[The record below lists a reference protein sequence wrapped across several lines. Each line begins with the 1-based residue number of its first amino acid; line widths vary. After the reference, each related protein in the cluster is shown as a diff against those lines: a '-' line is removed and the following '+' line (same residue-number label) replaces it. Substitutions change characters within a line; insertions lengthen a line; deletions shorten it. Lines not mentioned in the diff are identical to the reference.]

1 MIQKLRRKFIL
12 INMAL
17 VSLVM
22 LIVFAA
28 LGFSTLKQAEMQTK
42 DALNR
47 AVMINEDEP
56 APKPK
61 IGPRD
66 HPEPYSMIPA
76 FTITVDGDG
85 NVVSKN
91 LMRVEIEDDVILSAV
106 RDVLASGR
114 QEGKI
119 SSLNLRYLVRS
130 FSGGA
135 RIAFADTSLEKA
147 SVARWLFNSLLT
159 GLGGLGAFFVI
170 SLFLSR
176 WALRPV
182 SVAWEQQRRFV
193 ADASH
198 ELKTPLTVILAN
210 VGILLRHRDET
221 VGQQQKWVEY
231 TREEAERMKKLVD
244 EMLFLAKSDSARTS
258 ASFLLLNF
266 SDFVWNSVLPFES
279 VAFELH
285 VTLESHIAPDVY
297 LLGDEGQLKQL
308 TAILLDNACKY
319 AGESGKVTVA
329 LEKGQDKAR
338 LTVHNTGT
346 PIPPDQLPRIF
357 DRFIRADS
365 SRARS
370 QGGYGLGLAIAK
382 TIMEGHKGK
391 ITAES
396 SAAEGTTFIVTLPLK
411 MKQ

>member
-1 MIQKLRRKFIL
+1 MIRKLRRKFIL

-28 LGFSTLKQAEMQTK
+28 LGFSTLKQAETQTR
-42 DALNR
+42 DALDR
-47 AVMINEDEP
+47 AVMIKENEP
-56 APKPK
+56 APRPK

-66 HPEPYSMIPA
+66 QPEPYSMIPV
-76 FTITVDGDG
+76 FTVAVDEDG
-85 NVVSKN
+85 NITSQN
-91 LMRVEIEDDVILSAV
+91 IMRVEIEEDVIFAAV
-106 RDVLASGR
+106 KNVLASGS
-114 QEGKI
+114 QEGI
-119 SSLNLRYLVRS
+119 LSSLNLRYLIRN

-147 SVARWLFNSLLT
+147 AAARWLINSLLT
-159 GLGGLGAFFVI
+159 GLGGLGAFFAI

-176 WALRPV
+176 WALRPAAA
-182 SVAWEQQRRFV
+182 AWEQQRQFV

-210 VGILLRHRDET
+210 MGILLSHRDET
-221 VGQQQKWVEY
+221 VGRQQKWVEY
-231 TREEAERMKKLVD
+231 TRDEAERMKALVD
-244 EMLFLAKSDSARTS
+244 GMLFLAKSDAARTPS
-258 ASFLLLNF
+258 SFMPLNF
-266 SDFVWNSVLPFES
+266 SDIVWSSVLPFES
-279 VAFELH
+279 VAYELQ
-285 VTLESHIAPDVY
+285 VTLESHIAPDVC
-297 LLGDEGQLKQL
+297 LQGDEGQLKQL

-319 AGESGKVTVA
+319 AGENGKVTVF
-329 LEKGQDKAR
+329 LEKCQDKAR
-338 LTVHNTGT
+338 LAVHNTGT

-382 TIMEGHKGK
+382 TIVEGHKGK
-391 ITAES
+391 ITVES
-396 SAAEGTTFIVTLPLK
+396 SAADGTTFIVTLPLK

>member
-1 MIQKLRRKFIL
+1 MIQKLRKKFIMV
-12 INMAL
+12 NMAL
-17 VSLVM
+17 VSLVL

-42 DALNR
+42 EALDR
-47 AVMINEDEP
+47 AVMIKEDEP
-56 APKPK
+56 APRPK
-61 IGPRD
+61 IGPMD
-66 HPEPYSMIPA
+66 HPEPFSMIPA
-76 FTITVDGDG
+76 FTITVDEDG

-91 LMRVEIEDDVILSAV
+91 LMRVEIEEDVILNAV
-106 RDVLASGR
+106 RIVLGSGR
-114 QEGKI
+114 QDGLI
-119 SSLNLRYLVRS
+119 SSLNLRYLARN
-130 FSGGA
+130 FSGGT
-135 RIAFADTSLEKA
+135 RIAFADTTNENA
-147 SVARWLFNSLLT
+147 AAARWLFSSLLI

-176 WALRPV
+176 WALKPV
-182 SVAWEQQRRFV
+182 SAAWEQQRQFV

-210 VGILLRHRDET
+210 VGILLRHKDET

-231 TREEAERMKKLVD
+231 TKEEAERMKKLVD
-244 EMLFLAKSDSARTS
+244 EMLFLAKSDAARTPVS
-258 ASFLLLNF
+258 LLPLNF
-266 SDFVWNSVLPFES
+266 SDVVWNSVLPFES

-285 VTLESHIAPDVY
+285 VTLESHITPDVC
-297 LLGDEGQLKQL
+297 LQGDEGQLKQL
-308 TAILLDNACKY
+308 VAILLDNACKY
-319 AGESGKVTVA
+319 AVECGKVTVS
-329 LEKGQDKAR
+329 LDKGQDKVR

-346 PIPPDQLPRIF
+346 PIPSDQLPRIF

-382 TIMEGHKGK
+382 TIVEGHKGK

-396 SAAEGTTFIVTLPLK
+396 CAAEGTIFTVILPQK
-411 MKQ
+411 VK